1 MLENK
6 RINATLFA
14 KIKIFMKKP
23 ALPSSVIPEERN
35 FNRENN
41 IMKVSKKQQKIQKK
55 INQLLLAG
63 IPLATLIPLQASA
76 QAPENKG
83 IPTPGEPV
91 RPIKTNIKVETQIHI
106 VQAGETMTKIA
117 RMYNSSISEI
127 CRLNGIA
134 IKDAGKL
141 KRNQKLLV
149 PKRNRIQEKK
159 PQVLI
164 GCIAAPENS
173 VNEDKKPALR
183 GIPKK

>member
-23 ALPSSVIPEERN
+23 ALPSSAIPEERN

-63 IPLATLIPLQASA
+63 IPLATLIPLQVNA

-83 IPTPGEPV
+83 IPLVGVPV
-91 RPIKTNIKVETQIHI
+91 RPIKTNIKVEIIIVTKPLYLEFNDLHI
-106 VQAGETMTKIA
+106 TPLNTISSAIAGSNA
-117 RMYNSSISEI
+117 
-127 CRLNGIA
+127 
-134 IKDAGKL
+134 
-141 KRNQKLLV
+141 
-149 PKRNRIQEKK
+149 
-159 PQVLI
+159 
-164 GCIAAPENS
+164 
-173 VNEDKKPALR
+173 
-183 GIPKK
+183 